1 MAKISEQTAAEIID
15 LRRSGETLKQIA
27 EKYDLT
33 GERVRQIIKKYNATA
48 EEPVV
53 CTPKGRTP
61 SPKIAERRQKVA
73 ELRRSGLTL
82 SQVADKMG
90 ISKYTVVQDCQI
102 LQKRGELPKK
112 GDSA

>member
-1 MAKISEQTAAEIID
+1 MAKILDQTVAEIID
-15 LRRSGETLKQIA
+15 LRRNGETLKRIA

-33 GERVRQIIKKYNATA
+33 GERVRQIIKRYNATA
-48 EEPVV
+48 ENPVV

-82 SQVADKMG
+82 SQVAEKME